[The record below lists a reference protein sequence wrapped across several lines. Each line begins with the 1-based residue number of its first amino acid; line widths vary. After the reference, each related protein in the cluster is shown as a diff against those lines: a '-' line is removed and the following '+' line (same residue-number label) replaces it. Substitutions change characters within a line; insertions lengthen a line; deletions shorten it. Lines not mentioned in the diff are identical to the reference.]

1 MILQQYKIVFL
12 RAPWAQVK
20 QPRYVLS
27 DIPVLL
33 TEALNTDDCSHSKM
47 ETTVGIDYG
56 EITLEDGTKIGLYG
70 TPGQSRFEFIW
81 PVICQGALGG
91 IILIDHTV
99 SAPIQELESY
109 IEVFQE
115 YTNNIAIGI
124 TRSDLESPHFTQIYK
139 DWLIQQDL
147 YTPPL
152 FCRCS
157 SKRRHL
163 TSLKPSLL
171 QSKSTITS

>member
-124 TRSDLESPHFTQIYK
+124 THSDLESPHFTQIYR
-139 DWLIQQDL
+139 DWLIQPDL

-152 FCRCS
+152 FCRYT
-157 SKRRHL
+157 SKRQYL
-163 TSLKPSLL
+163 TSLRSLNYFNRN
-171 QSKSTITS
+171 QP